1 MIKIN
6 TGILYPLTSDVKYI
20 RILVKLKQINKIYTK
35 IIEVQEMHRKL
46 CRAEG
51 KIIIMEA
58 CL

>member
-35 IIEVQEMHRKL
+35 IIEV
-46 CRAEG
+46 
-51 KIIIMEA
+51 
-58 CL
+58 